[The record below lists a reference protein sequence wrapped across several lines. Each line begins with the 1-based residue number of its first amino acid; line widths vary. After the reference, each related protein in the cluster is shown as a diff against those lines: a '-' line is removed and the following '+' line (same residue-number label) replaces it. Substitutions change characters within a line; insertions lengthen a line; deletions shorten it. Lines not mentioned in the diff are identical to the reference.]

1 MHLWLKWVGDLGL
14 LMLLASLGIFA
25 VCAIGGHRREKRA
38 FREWVER
45 VEGRGETVFPHQE
58 L

>member
-1 MHLWLKWVGDLGL
+1 MHLLLKWVGDLGL

-45 VEGRGETVFPHQE
+45 VEGEKSH
-58 L
+58 